1 MLPLWFIIIVSVIG
15 VSLLSLL
22 GVVFFLAEEKFVAR
36 SLLYVVSLSTGALL
50 GDVFIHILPDLAEDT
65 ESFPVSMLV
74 ILGGIVFSF
83 IIEKIVHWR
92 HCHVLEHSHHEGHCH
107 PVGILSIVGES
118 MHNFLDGIVIAAGF
132 LLSVPVGIATT
143 IAVVFHEIPHEIGN
157 FAILLHSGYTK
168 KKALLYNMLSA
179 SAAIVG
185 AVVVLLAQSSLSSV
199 TQYMLPFAAGNLLY
213 IAGSDLIPELH
224 KQTGLRQGVL
234 QLFAMI
240 AGMLVMYGILFLE
253 I

>member
-1 MLPLWFIIIVSVIG
+1 MLPLTITILLSVVG

-22 GVVFFLAEEKFVAR
+22 GVAFFLFEESLVAR
-36 SLLYVVSLSTGALL
+36 SLLYVVSLSTGAIL
-50 GDVFIHILPDLAEDT
+50 GDVFIHILPDLAADEVT
-65 ESFPVSMLV
+65 FPYAMLV
-74 ILGGIVFSF
+74 LLAGILFSF
-83 IIEKIVHWR
+83 VIEKIVHWR
-92 HCHVLEHSHHEGHCH
+92 HCHVLEHSHEGHCH

-118 MHNFLDGIVIAAGF
+118 MHNFLDGIVIASSF
-132 LLSVPVGIATT
+132 LVSVPLGLATT
-143 IAVVFHEIPHEIGN
+143 VAVVFHEIPHEIGN

-185 AVVVLLAQSSLSSV
+185 AVVVLLAQSSLASV
-199 TQYMLPFAAGNLLY
+199 TEYMLPFAAGNLLY

-234 QLFAMI
+234 QLLAMVL
-240 AGMLVMYGILFLE
+240 GMLVMYGILFLE